1 MYNKNLNNYNIRYQK
16 FKIILCTNNPY
27 SYSGILMT
35 NFFDI
40 AASNLQKAEKT
51 KMKEMTSKTLFWP
64 R

>member
-1 MYNKNLNNYNIRYQK
+1 
-16 FKIILCTNNPY
+16 
-27 SYSGILMT
+27 MT

-64 R
+64 RWWEGLSWLRGVSLVGGAKLINGRDTKGVVIR